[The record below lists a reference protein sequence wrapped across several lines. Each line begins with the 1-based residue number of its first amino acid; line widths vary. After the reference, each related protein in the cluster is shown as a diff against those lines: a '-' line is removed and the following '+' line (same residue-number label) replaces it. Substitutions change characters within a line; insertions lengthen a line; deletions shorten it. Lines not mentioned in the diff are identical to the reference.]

1 MFTSLIKLLPKEGTS
16 RNAKLFRLQCLIKT
30 QQVVTQ
36 EAIATRFGVHD
47 KVLSSDIW
55 QEWSKGM
62 IPEYIPA
69 PIAGYDAPVIPA
81 EQVDENASDRN
92 RKDQLHSTTS

>member
-1 MFTSLIKLLPKEGTS
+1 MPDKNTTSWQLRKQLLLVL
-16 RNAKLFRLQCLIKT
+16 AFMI
-30 QQVVTQ
+30 
-36 EAIATRFGVHD
+36 
-47 KVLSSDIW
+47 KVLGSDIW